1 MKSATVYM
9 ALGSNMGDRRANLIE
24 AISQLRQH
32 VHVEQTSSIYE
43 TEPAYKTDQPRFY
56 NMVLRGTTTLAPH
69 ELLRFLKRIERRLGR
84 AYTVRYGPRPI
95 DLDILLYDDLQLED
109 PELTIP
115 HPHIAERAFVLQPL
129 AEIAPN
135 LVIPGFQEPVSVLAQ
150 RAGEGKIVRVI
161 PGLAIEDDAA
171 RVPRTW

>member
-1 MKSATVYM
+1 MKNATVYM
-9 ALGSNMGDRRANLIE
+9 ALGSNVGDRRANLIE

-56 NMVLRGTTTLAPH
+56 NMVLRGTTALAPH
-69 ELLRFLKRIERRLGR
+69 ELFLKHIERHLGR

-115 HPHIAERAFVLQPL
+115 HPRIAERAFVLHPL
-129 AEIAPN
+129 AEIAPD
-135 LVIPGFQEPVSVLAQ
+135 LVIPGLQAPTSALAQ

-161 PGLAIEDDAA
+161 PGLAIGDDAA